1 MPLSPLDDVASYPN
15 PFRNINPASSKIA
28 SSKTLTLVDGGEDLQ
43 NLPLHPLTQPQRG
56 VDVIFAI
63 DSSADTLEE
72 HIGKNWPNGTALV
85 ATYAR
90 SLLPIANGTAFP
102 AVPDVN
108 TFVNMGLNAKPVFFG
123 CDAGDSSSS
132 SASSGSAPPLVV
144 YIPNAPYSYM
154 SNVSTFQMDYADSER
169 AGIIENGYNVGM
181 LVLLYFFISFA
192 FVCYRLL
199 GSDDRADNPLL

>member
-1 MPLSPLDDVASYPN
+1 M
-15 PFRNINPASSKIA
+15 
-28 SSKTLTLVDGGEDLQ
+28 
-43 NLPLHPLTQPQRG
+43 PLHPLTQPQRA

-72 HIGKNWPNGTALV
+72 HVGKNWPNGTALV

-108 TFVNMGLNAKPVFFG
+108 TFVNLGLNEKPVFFG
-123 CDAGDSSSS
+123 CDAGNA
-132 SASSGSAPPLVV
+132 SASDTILSAPPPLIV

-154 SNVSTFQMDYADSER
+154 SNVSTFQMDYAGSER
-169 AGIIENGYNVGM
+169 AGIIENGYNVGTFSCSFS
-181 LVLLYFFISFA
+181 VFFLSSVEKA
-192 FVCYRLL
+192 RR
-199 GSDDRADNPLL
+199 SDHSY

>member
-1 MPLSPLDDVASYPN
+1 LPLSPPDDVASYPN
-15 PFRNINPASSKIA
+15 PFRNINPASSKVA

-108 TFVNMGLNAKPVFFG
+108 TFVNLGLNAKPVFFG

-132 SASSGSAPPLVV
+132 SGPGSAPPPLVV